1 MGYFQVRYDSRVVMY
16 DLRGFIRLATDQVI
30 SQSAIQYCCGVG
42 VQRKCFYFE
51 SREVKRREDGLE
63 KWFFKTLNSSVAADV
78 VLVVVSRQSKGSTN
92 KMNGC
97 PFTFVTMPMSKVIF
111 WDIFVRPP
119 HHHFSEPVEEA
130 DVDVAQSRSD
140 DAEDAPKTPIR
151 WHKQIIQNL

>member
-51 SREVKRREDGLE
+51 SREVKKREDGLE

-97 PFTFVTMPMSKVIF
+97 PFTFVTMSMSKVIF

-119 HHHFSEPVEEA
+119 LFRA
-130 DVDVAQSRSD
+130 RWRSWCWCG
-140 DAEDAPKTPIR
+140 PISVR
-151 WHKQIIQNL
+151 RCRRCSKDPDKVT